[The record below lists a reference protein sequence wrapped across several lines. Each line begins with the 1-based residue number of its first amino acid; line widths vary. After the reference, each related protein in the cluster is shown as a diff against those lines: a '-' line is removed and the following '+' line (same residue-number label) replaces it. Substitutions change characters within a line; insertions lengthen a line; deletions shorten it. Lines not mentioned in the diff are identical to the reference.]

1 MDPLNL
7 IREIILNL
15 ETAKN
20 LVLKPLNR
28 EVLYLQCSCNILDS
42 LKVELN
48 REAFLI
54 WQLQL
59 LGWNQY
65 REEIFWRYHNFSH
78 YFYSPKTGQ
87 WKQFFY

>member
-1 MDPLNL
+1 MRDRERSLNKLGTFLRRKYRRLILFMDPLNL

-28 EVLYLQCSCNILDS
+28 EVLYLPGSCNILDS

-54 WQLQL
+54 
-59 LGWNQY
+59 
-65 REEIFWRYHNFSH
+65 
-78 YFYSPKTGQ
+78 
-87 WKQFFY
+87 

>member
-1 MDPLNL
+1 MGDRKRSLNKLGTFLRRKYRRLILFMDPLNL

-54 WQLQL
+54 
-59 LGWNQY
+59 
-65 REEIFWRYHNFSH
+65 
-78 YFYSPKTGQ
+78 
-87 WKQFFY
+87 